1 MKKGQ
6 RKWLA
11 GAVVLAVAFGG
22 AQLLRPVGEQIV
34 GPIVQEQLNTAING
48 QADYSS
54 FNIGWDGTVHI
65 GDLSIKD
72 TEGKVVA
79 DVPSTEVSLDM
90 LEAVKLPFGQ
100 SAPLR
105 LI

>member
-54 FNIGWDGTVHI
+54 FNIGWEWYR
-65 GDLSIKD
+65 SYW
-72 TEGKVVA
+72 
-79 DVPSTEVSLDM
+79 
-90 LEAVKLPFGQ
+90 
-100 SAPLR
+100 R
-105 LI
+105 LVN

>member
-1 MKKGQ
+1 M
-6 RKWLA
+6 
-11 GAVVLAVAFGG
+11 
-22 AQLLRPVGEQIV
+22 

-72 TEGKVVA
+72 TEGKVVPMCR
-79 DVPSTEVSLDM
+79 VR
-90 LEAVKLPFGQ
+90 KC
-100 SAPLR
+100 R
-105 LI
+105 WICWKR

>member
-1 MKKGQ
+1 M
-6 RKWLA
+6 
-11 GAVVLAVAFGG
+11 
-22 AQLLRPVGEQIV
+22 

-72 TEGKVVA
+72 TEAK
-79 DVPSTEVSLDM
+79 
-90 LEAVKLPFGQ
+90 
-100 SAPLR
+100 
-105 LI
+105 